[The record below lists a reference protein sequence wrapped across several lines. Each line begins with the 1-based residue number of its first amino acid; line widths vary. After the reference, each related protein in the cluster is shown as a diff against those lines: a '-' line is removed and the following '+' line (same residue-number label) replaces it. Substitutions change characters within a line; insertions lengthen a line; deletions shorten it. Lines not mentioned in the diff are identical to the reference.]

1 MVFDSI
7 IFCEIKRVLQQSQIK
22 AADHFRQLVWEKRRH
37 RLSGYDLDTAKGIG
51 LKPAVLFV
59 HSNSELYGADFILL
73 QVVLAVK
80 DQVEPIVAL
89 PGEGVLTDRLR
100 SEGVRVVITRESV
113 LRRINFKPHK
123 LPRFYWNLLRD
134 TAALVRIIRKENVR
148 LVYSNTAAVLT
159 GALAAKKCRI
169 PNLYHI
175 HEIIT
180 DPPWMAKA
188 IARMVLKYS
197 RGVIAVSRA
206 VREQLLRYER
216 SGDPPVE
223 VIHNGID
230 TSGFDPGGDI
240 AELRRELGAGPENV
254 LFGVIGRIH
263 PWKGQSYFV
272 ESARLVADICPRA
285 RFVIVGGTFPGY
297 EHLVAELHEQ
307 IRRLGLR
314 DRCRVLPHRTDIPQV
329 MRALD
334 VFVLPSTSPDPLPT
348 VVLEAMAAERPVVA
362 TAHGG
367 ALEMVLHGDT
377 GLLAPYQ
384 DVGGFSEALLEL
396 ADDAA
401 MRRRMGAEGR
411 ARLLQYFSK
420 ERFNDD
426 IRNYL
431 SRFLA
436 SPETESQA
444 IETKLTEIS
453 R

>member
-1 MVFDSI
+1 M
-7 IFCEIKRVLQQSQIK
+7 
-22 AADHFRQLVWEKRRH
+22 
-37 RLSGYDLDTAKGIG
+37 
-51 LKPAVLFV
+51 KPAVLFV

-89 PGEGVLTDRLR
+89 PGEGVLADRLR
-100 SEGVRVVITRESV
+100 AEGVRVVITRESV
-113 LRRINFKPHK
+113 LRRIHFKPHK
-123 LPRFYWNLLRD
+123 LPRFFWNLLRD
-134 TAALVRIIRKENVR
+134 TAALEKIIRRENVR
-148 LVYSNTAAVLT
+148 LVYSNTAAVLA
-159 GALAAKKCRI
+159 GARAAKQCRI
-169 PNLYHI
+169 PHLYHI

-180 DPPWMAKA
+180 DPPWMAKL
-188 IARMVLKYS
+188 IARIVLKNS
-197 RGVIAVSRA
+197 RGVLAVSQA

-230 TSGFDPGGDI
+230 ATNFDPGGDL
-240 AELRRELGAGPENV
+240 AAMRRELGAGPENV
-254 LFGVIGRIH
+254 LYGVIGRIH

-272 ESARLVADICPRA
+272 EAARLVADVCPRA

-297 EHLVAELHEQ
+297 EYLVEELHEQ

-314 DRCRVLPHRTDIPQV
+314 DRCKVLPHRTDIPQV

-348 VVLEAMAAERPVVA
+348 VILEAMAAERPVVA

-377 GLLAPYQ
+377 GLLAPHQ
-384 DVGGFSEALLEL
+384 DASAFSEALLEL

-401 MRRRMGAEGR
+401 MRRRMGLEGR
-411 ARLLQYFSK
+411 ARLLQHFSK
-420 ERFNDD
+420 ERFNSD

-431 SRFLA
+431 SGFLKI
-436 SPETESQA
+436 PETESQT
-444 IETKLTEIS
+444 IESQFTEIS
-453 R
+453 H

>member
-1 MVFDSI
+1 M
-7 IFCEIKRVLQQSQIK
+7 
-22 AADHFRQLVWEKRRH
+22 
-37 RLSGYDLDTAKGIG
+37 
-51 LKPAVLFV
+51 KPAVLFV

-89 PGEGVLTDRLR
+89 PCEGVLAERLR
-100 SEGVRVVITRESV
+100 AKGVRVVITRESV
-113 LRRINFKPHK
+113 LRRVNFKPHK
-123 LPRFYWNLLRD
+123 LPRFFWNLLRD
-134 TAALVRIIRKENVR
+134 TVALARIIRKENVR
-148 LVYSNTAAVLT
+148 LVYSNTAAVLA
-159 GALAAKKCRI
+159 GARAAKKCRI

-188 IARMVLKYS
+188 VARMVLKHS
-197 RGVIAVSRA
+197 CAVIAVSQA
-206 VREQLLRYER
+206 VREQLLRYSC

-230 TSGFDPGGDI
+230 ASCFDPVGDVMKI
-240 AELRRELGAGPENV
+240 RRELGAGPENV
-254 LFGVIGRIH
+254 LYGVIGRIH

-272 ESARLVADICPRA
+272 ESARLVADVCPRA

-297 EHLVAELHEQ
+297 EHLVEELHKQ
-307 IRRLGLR
+307 IYRLGLR
-314 DRCRVLPHRTDIPQV
+314 DRCRVLPHRTDIPQI

-334 VFVLPSTSPDPLPT
+334 VFVLPSTLPDPLPT

-377 GLLAPYQ
+377 GLLAPHQ
-384 DVGGFSEALLEL
+384 DVCAFSEALLAL

-411 ARLLQYFSK
+411 ARLLQHFSK
-420 ERFNDD
+420 ERFISD
-426 IRNYL
+426 IRNYFSGL
-431 SRFLA
+431 LTISKTA
-436 SPETESQA
+436 SHDVETQ
-444 IETKLTEIS
+444 LTELTE
-453 R
+453 